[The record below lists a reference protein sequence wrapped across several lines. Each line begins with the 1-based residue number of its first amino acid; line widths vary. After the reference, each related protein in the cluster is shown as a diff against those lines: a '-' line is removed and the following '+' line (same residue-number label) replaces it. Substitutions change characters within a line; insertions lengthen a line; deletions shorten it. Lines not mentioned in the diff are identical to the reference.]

1 MLSLLGIPFD
11 ENSSFLKGSAKAP
24 QKIIKAF
31 YSDAS
36 NAFSEN
42 GFNCRDTKVIKI
54 LDEIKL
60 PSGELAIEE
69 SRNKAQMN

>member
-1 MLSLLGIPFD
+1 MLSVLGIPFD
-11 ENSSFLKGSAKAP
+11 ENSSFLKGSSKAP

-42 GFNCRDTKVIKI
+42 GFNCRDTKKLKLLMRLNYLLVIWLLKKFA
-54 LDEIKL
+54 IKL
-60 PSGELAIEE
+60 
-69 SRNKAQMN
+69 KMN